1 MLCWVLVSLMNDCV
15 TDDDAYYVD
24 VNVCE
29 DDGDAFPHVPH
40 MTNSHHDDDD
50 AAADL
55 NYDK

>member
-50 AAADL
+50 AADL
-55 NYDK
+55 NDDK